1 MTLLAALCVAGAFF
15 MACLPFVLARRLTP
29 IQKRMQQAA
38 RRSWGESRSLG
49 DRLLERLGVS
59 NADRLCQVAGRPYGL
74 TGSSLLQMQT
84 LFALLFT
91 VLFGRVSLLFG
102 LLMAGASWMMPRILL
117 SAMAQQRRAQIALE
131 LPAFLDIWGL
141 LVAAGEGLENAL
153 VEICQRHPHWLLA
166 SEIRRALDRI
176 AASGLFG
183 PSLIEEAKLT
193 GSPELLLVA
202 EGVAYLAEGGG
213 VPSKELAKMAE
224 QMREARISDL
234 VQSAGAMAIVGIFPK
249 IGAIFLSLTPVI
261 AAILLTVQE
270 QM

>member
-1 MTLLAALCVAGAFF
+1 MALLVALCVAGSIFL
-15 MACLPFVLARRLTP
+15 ACLPFVLARRLTP
-29 IQKRMQQAA
+29 MQRRMQQAA
-38 RRSWGESRSLG
+38 RRSWGSQRSLG
-49 DRLLERLGVS
+49 EQILERIGLRD
-59 NADRLCQVAGRPYGL
+59 ADRLCQVAGRPYGM
-74 TGSSLLQMQT
+74 TGQSLLQFQF
-84 LFALLFT
+84 LFALLCT

-193 GSPELLLVA
+193 GSPELLAVA

-213 VPSKELAKMAE
+213 APSKELAKMAE
-224 QMREARISDL
+224 QMREARISEL
-234 VQSAGAMAIVGIFPK
+234 IQSAGSMAIVGIFPK
-249 IGAIFLSLTPVI
+249 IGAIFLSLMPVM
-261 AAILLTVQE
+261 AAILLTVQ
-270 QM
+270 QQV